1 MMNPRQLGALLVLA
15 LVGTLA
21 SLAPASGAVALH
33 GSGQPAQAEPRI
45 EIRTGQDRVAGLFHE
60 VNIRTYGA
68 PGQITLTLDGRPQT
82 PWVASGPDE
91 TDGYAEYE
99 LPATFRPGRY
109 TLRAT
114 VESSVPDE
122 PPLSTELDYRISYQ
136 QPVLITEAN
145 RRVVTQG
152 RTVRV
157 RARLASLGFAPRT
170 GRVIVRDGRRVVG
183 RITLRTTGVG
193 KRPVVLRLHRP
204 GKHRLTATFQG
215 NSYQLPARS
224 AVTVKVRRR

>member
-1 MMNPRQLGALLVLA
+1 MRNPRRLAAALVLVLA
-15 LVGTLA
+15 GTLA
-21 SLAPASGAVALH
+21 GLTPASGAVTRD
-33 GSGQPAQAEPRI
+33 SGQGVPAEPRI

-60 VNIRTYGA
+60 VGVRTYGA

-82 PWVASGPDE
+82 PSIASGPDE
-91 TDGYAEYE
+91 PDGYAEYE
-99 LPATFRPGRY
+99 LSASLPPGRY

-114 VESSVPDE
+114 VEPSAPGE
-122 PPLSTELDYRISYQ
+122 PVLSTELDYRIDRQ
-136 QPVLITEAN
+136 QPVLVTEVS

-170 GRVIVRDGRRVVG
+170 GKVVVRDGRRVVG

-193 KRPVVLRLHRP
+193 KRPVVLRLHRV
-204 GKHRLTATFQG
+204 GKHRLTATFLG
-215 NSYQLPARS
+215 NSHQQPARS
-224 AVTVKVRRR
+224 TVTVKVRRR